1 MGIIRG
7 FVSRNEYI
15 NKAMEFFNYGFK
27 VNTDKMSEEDLSRI
41 HRLLVELENV
51 WNITALEIA
60 GSLELYRKMTHE
72 DERGD

>member
-7 FVSRNEYI
+7 FVSRDEYI

-27 VNTDKMSEEDLSRI
+27 IDTDKMSEENLDRI
-41 HRLLVELENV
+41 HRLLAELEHT
-51 WNITALEIA
+51 WNITALEIG
-60 GSLELYRKMTHE
+60 GSLELYRKMTHA